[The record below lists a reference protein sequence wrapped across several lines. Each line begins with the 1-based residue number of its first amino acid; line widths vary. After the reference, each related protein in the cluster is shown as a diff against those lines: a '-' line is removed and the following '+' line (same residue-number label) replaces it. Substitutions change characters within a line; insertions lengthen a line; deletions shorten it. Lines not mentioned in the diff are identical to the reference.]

1 MRGVSTHRSNH
12 FIVIGADG
20 LTYRLAEQLSTRYGA
35 EVVVLM
41 TPDQQLSARDFGE
54 LDAVSVVVCPRIDEK
69 ALLDA
74 CLLDAAGLA
83 LTVQDDVGN
92 IHLAL
97 RVREVAPNIQLVVRM
112 YNTDLGHNIEALL
125 GDCKVLSDAE
135 IAAPVLVATALG
147 EIAATPVSVAGRT
160 LVVAL
165 RSEVDP
171 EDVVCGLADTGTA
184 GGAQVL
190 PADQESAN
198 LVLAQQRESKLE
210 STIRLGTA
218 KPQKTS
224 RLRLAGAFL
233 QAMVSRKTRIAVTV
247 VLSII
252 VAAGAVLGYLLRVHP
267 WDSFYLSAVTALGGI
282 QPDATLNRTEQGLQ
296 LLLALAG
303 LAFIPLVTALVVEGM
318 VRARLALAEVRLR
331 APHADHV
338 VVVGLGG
345 VGTRVL
351 RLLFDR
357 GVKIVAIAPDET
369 ARGVALARELNIPLV
384 IGDPSRETTLRV
396 AGVERCRAMMAVSNN
411 DIANLQAALH
421 GRRLQERLH
430 VVLRVFDGDLA
441 SRVRRTFNLPL
452 SRSVS
457 YLAAPAFAEALMDRD
472 VIGTISVER
481 RVLLAANVFVRAES
495 TLEGLTVSEIDQ
507 PGQVK
512 VIAVTEFGEPRP
524 LWRPSPTRRVR
535 TGDRLTVV
543 ATRDGLSGLTLGTDL
558 LGLSGPSVSG
568 PSLN

>member
-1 MRGVSTHRSNH
+1 VSTLRSNH
-12 FIVIGADG
+12 FILIGTDG

-41 TPDQQLSARDFGE
+41 TPEQQLSARDFGE
-54 LDAVSVVVCPRIDEK
+54 LDGVTTVVCPRIDEK

-74 CLLDAAGLA
+74 CLADAAGLA

-97 RVREVAPNIQLVVRM
+97 RMREVAADVRLVLRM
-112 YNTDLGHNIEALL
+112 YNTDLGHNIETLL
-125 GDCKVLSDAE
+125 GNCKVVSDAE
-135 IAAPVLVATALG
+135 IAAPALVATALG
-147 EIAATPVSVAGRT
+147 EIAASPVSVAGRT
-160 LVVAL
+160 LVVGL

-171 EDVVCGLADTGTA
+171 DEVVCGLADTTKA

-190 PADQESAN
+190 PANEDSAN
-198 LVLAQQRESKLE
+198 LVLTQQRESNLE
-210 STIRLGTA
+210 STLRLGTT
-218 KPQKTS
+218 KPQRTS
-224 RLRLAGAFL
+224 RVRLVGAFL

-252 VAAGAVLGYLLRVHP
+252 VAAGAVLGYLLHIQP
-267 WDSFYLSAVTALGGI
+267 WESFYLSAVTALGGI
-282 QPDATLNRTEQGLQ
+282 QPDGTLNRTQQGLQ
-296 LLLALAG
+296 LVLALAG

-357 GVKIVAIAPDET
+357 GVKVVAIAPDET
-369 ARGVALARELNIPLV
+369 ARGVPLARELGIPVV
-384 IGDPSRETTLRV
+384 IGDASRETTLRV
-396 AGVERCRAMMAVSNN
+396 AGVERCRAMLAVSNN

-441 SRVRRTFNLPL
+441 ARVRRTFNLPL

-457 YLAAPAFAEALMDRD
+457 YLAAPAFAEALMDRE

-481 RVLLAANVFVRAES
+481 RVLLAAEVFVPAES
-495 TLEGLTVSEIDQ
+495 PLDGLSVAEIDR
-507 PGQVK
+507 PGSVK
-512 VIAVTEFGEPRP
+512 VVAVTEFGEPRP
-524 LWRPSPTRRVR
+524 LWRPAPTRRVR
-535 TGDRLTVV
+535 ARDRLTVI
-543 ATRDGLSGLTLGTDL
+543 ATRDGLSGLTFGRQLIGQD
-558 LGLSGPSVSG
+558 GPAS
-568 PSLN
+568 P

>member
-1 MRGVSTHRSNH
+1 MRGVSTPRSNH
-12 FIVIGADG
+12 FIVNGSDG

-41 TPDQQLSARDFGE
+41 TPEQQLAARDFTD
-54 LDAVSVVVCPRIDEK
+54 LDNVHVEVCERIDEK
-69 ALLDA
+69 SLLDA
-74 CLLDAAGLA
+74 CLGDAAGLA

-97 RVREVAPNIQLVVRM
+97 RIREAAEQVRLVIRM
-112 YNTDLGHNIEALL
+112 YNTDLGHNIETLL
-125 GDCKVLSDAE
+125 GNCKVVSDAE
-135 IAAPVLVATALG
+135 IAAPALVATALG
-147 EIAATPVSVAGRT
+147 EIAASPVAVAGRT
-160 LVVAL
+160 MVVAL
-165 RSEVDP
+165 RSEVS
-171 EDVVCGLADTGTA
+171 ESDVVCGLADTTTP
-184 GGAQVL
+184 GGPHVL
-190 PADQESAN
+190 PRDEESAN
-198 LVLAQQRESKLE
+198 LVLVRQPESTLE
-210 STIRLGTA
+210 STVRLGTA

-224 RLRLAGAFL
+224 RLRLAAAFL
-233 QAMVSRKTRIAVTV
+233 QAMVSRRTRIAVTV

-252 VAAGAVLGYLLRVHP
+252 VAAGAAMGYLLHMPP
-267 WDSFYLSAVTALGGI
+267 WEAFYVAAVTALGGV
-282 QPDATLNRTEQGLQ
+282 QPDSTLSRNEQGLQ
-296 LLLALAG
+296 LVIALAG

-357 GVKIVAIAPDET
+357 GVKIVAIAPDES
-369 ARGVALARELNIPLV
+369 ARGVALARELGIPLV
-384 IGDPSRETTLRV
+384 LGDPSRETTLRV
-396 AGVERCRAMMAVSNN
+396 AGVERCRAMLAVSNN

-441 SRVRRTFNLPL
+441 ARVRRTFNLPL

-457 YLAAPAFAEALMDRD
+457 YLAAPAFAEALMDRE

-481 RVLLAANVFVRAES
+481 RVLLAAEVFVGVES
-495 TLEGLTVSEIDQ
+495 TLDGMSVADIDQ
-507 PGQVK
+507 AGRIK
-512 VIAVTEFGEPRP
+512 VIAITEFGEPRP
-524 LWRPSPTRRVR
+524 LWRPAPTRRVR
-535 TGDRLTVV
+535 ARDRVTVI
-543 ATRDGLSGLTLGTDL
+543 ATRDGLSALTPGSELTRQAG
-558 LGLSGPSVSG
+558 G
-568 PSLN
+568 